1 MMKTKLNVY
10 QFMFMFP
17 KLQSRNSSAKG
28 GYLRLPQIMLCNI
41 SKKRWDCKKP
51 SPLVGP
57 KYQHF
62 LQNTSLLGAFPRPKC
77 EET

>member
-41 SKKRWDCKKP
+41 SKKKMGLQKTFSSRWSKIPTFSAKHIVIRGLP
-51 SPLVGP
+51 
-57 KYQHF
+57 Q
-62 LQNTSLLGAFPRPKC
+62 A
-77 EET
+77 

>member
-28 GYLRLPQIMLCNI
+28 GVSTPPTNYALLYR
-41 SKKRWDCKKP
+41 KKRWDCKKP

-57 KYQHF
+57 KYQPF

>member
-28 GYLRLPQIMLCNI
+28 GIYASLKLCFVI
-41 SKKRWDCKKP
+41 YRKKRWDCKKP